1 MAILKTNQHIEN
13 IEIILF
19 DMKEIVINYILVMG
33 TLSVYTKIVKC

>member
-33 TLSVYTKIVKC
+33 TLSVTPK